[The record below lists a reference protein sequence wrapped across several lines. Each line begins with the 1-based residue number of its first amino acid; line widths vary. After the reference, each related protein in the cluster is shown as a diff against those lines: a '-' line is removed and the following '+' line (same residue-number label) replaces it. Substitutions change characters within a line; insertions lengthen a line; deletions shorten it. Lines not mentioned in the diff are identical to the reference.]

1 MSFLRA
7 QGPWSTLVI
16 CNFSTDDVDYVVPDE
31 IDIDLAV
38 PIIANYPLEE
48 SKFQTKTCLKPY
60 EARVY
65 SLRN

>member
-1 MSFLRA
+1 M
-7 QGPWSTLVI
+7 I